1 MKLDKIL
8 PFAQTLLAKAVQ
20 PGNIAVDATAGNGID
35 TLFLAKLTG
44 NDGHVYAFDIQD
56 EAIAA
61 TSRRLQSA
69 GMDNRSTLF
78 LTGHEN
84 MKAMIPESKYGK
96 ITAAVFN
103 LGYLPGGDK
112 TIATKADTTIS
123 AIEQLLE
130 IMAHEGIIV
139 LVIYHGYPQGADERD
154 SLLHYVSNLPQEQA
168 HVLQY
173 SFINQINHPPF
184 IIAIEKR

>member
-1 MKLDKIL
+1 MKLVRIL
-8 PFAQTLLAKAVQ
+8 PFARMLLEKAVQ

-35 TLFLAKLTG
+35 TLFLARLTG
-44 NDGHVYAFDIQD
+44 NGGHVYAFDIQD
-56 EAIAA
+56 EAIAT
-61 TSRRLQSA
+61 TSHRLQSE
-69 GMDNRSTLF
+69 GMRGRCTLF
-78 LTGHEN
+78 QTGHEN
-84 MKAMIPESKYGK
+84 MKAMIPESKFEK

-112 TIATKADTTIS
+112 TIATRADTTIS

-130 IMAHEGIIV
+130 IMAPEGIIV
-139 LVIYHGYPQGADERD
+139 LVIYHGHPQGADERD

-173 SFINQINHPPF
+173 SFINQVNHPPF